1 MSGVTRA
8 DFQPLQLVEMEQF
21 IIFVNMGT
29 KVSGISFI
37 IFELIPEFPGDD
49 GSISWMRS
57 LIESTL
63 ACLKEKPVKEVS
75 NFFSDFNLLKISSV
89 NLTQLSLLEMETEPI
104 DVKKLL
110 KRVVNSTGSVT
121 AVSFSNINVG

>member
-1 MSGVTRA
+1 MEKRGKILRSVVLPLFLKSGVTRA
-8 DFQPLQLVEMEQF
+8 DFQSSGIELVEMEQF
-21 IIFVNMGT
+21 IIFVSMGT

-49 GSISWMRS
+49 GSISWMRN

-75 NFFSDFNLLKISSV
+75 NFFF
-89 NLTQLSLLEMETEPI
+89 
-104 DVKKLL
+104 
-110 KRVVNSTGSVT
+110 
-121 AVSFSNINVG
+121 